1 MAGGC
6 IADCSP
12 PADDPLASRSPSQ
25 YDVYDGCIIAGLET
39 GGFASAS
46 IPFIGGLLK
55 GEALEEGGSFMSSQ
69 GSGNCGG
76 QNCGM
81 WAISEGAA
89 SGDSAPGPCGS
100 QAIDPITKQVDYS
113 HSYGLFQD
121 TPACEGTFI
130 MSALPSGYTCT
141 GTGTIGYSGSSN
153 TLPFSPSDTYFYCE
167 SATGNGVT
175 NLTGTNVTGV
185 INAITNSSDPY
196 YKLSIFN
203 PAYNLFV
210 HLGYSLKNEYQ
221 QANVGVPSSCSS
233 YEMMY
238 KAVAYWL
245 NGDQSS
251 DCSIPSGGGQG
262 GNLQYIRGAISNY
275 EMIYGTTWPYPM
287 PM

>member
-12 PADDPLASRSPSQ
+12 PVNDPLATPSPSQ
-25 YDVYDGCIIAGLET
+25 YDIYDGCIIAGLEVA
-39 GGFASAS
+39 GFASAS
-46 IPFIGGLLK
+46 IPFVGGLLK
-55 GEALEEGGSFMSSQ
+55 GEALEESGSFTSSESS
-69 GSGNCGG
+69 SGCGG

-100 QAIDPITKQVDYS
+100 SAIDPFTGQVDYS

-153 TLPFSPSDTYFYCE
+153 ALPFSPSDTYFYCE

-175 NLTGTNVTGV
+175 NLTGTTVQGV
-185 INAITNSSDPY
+185 INAITNPSDPY

-210 HLGYSLKNEYQ
+210 HLGYSLKNTYQETNARVAGCTEYQ
-221 QANVGVPSSCSS
+221 
-233 YEMMY
+233 MMY
-238 KAVAYWL
+238 KTVAGWL
-245 NGDQSS
+245 NGDSGTT
-251 DCSIPSGGGQG
+251 CSIPSGGGQG
-262 GNLQYIRGAISNY
+262 GNLQYIQGCISNY
-275 EMIYGTTWPYPM
+275 ERMYGTTWPYPT